1 MTLKEPDTADNSAIA
16 EFIRECGETAA
27 KGAPTKRYPK
37 RRAALKEIQ
46 TEFDLFPSP
55 HESAAAQRYLERR
68 ADPDAKSQM
77 TFRQDEESGAVRMIS
92 ADHDKDHVA
101 ARLVAMDSFS
111 TGYYEFSNAML
122 DQLRSIATD
131 RFGIFDAGKL
141 SQAMAMIQGISPQN
155 ELEAMLAVQMVA
167 VQLGTMKAGE
177 AAATAQMRE
186 HQHWANSSLAKLA
199 RTFAAQVDS
208 LRNLRLNG
216 AQHHHVYHHRV
227 NEVAPEADPERRSH
241 ESSSA
246 KQRNQTRQSPQ
257 SAALQREIKKISKGL
272 PRPRDARS

>member
-1 MTLKEPDTADNSAIA
+1 MTLKEPDLQDTSAIA

-27 KGAPTKRYPK
+27 RSAPTKRYPK
-37 RRAALKEIQ
+37 RAKPAEDKQLP
-46 TEFDLFPSP
+46 LFPSP

-68 ADPDAKSQM
+68 ADPNAKSQM
-77 TFRQDEESGAVRMIS
+77 TFREDEKSGVVQMIS
-92 ADHDKDHVA
+92 ADHDKDDVA

-122 DQLRSIATD
+122 GQLKEIATD
-131 RFGIFDAGKL
+131 RWGVFDPKKL

-167 VQLGTMKAGE
+167 VQIGTMKAGE

-199 RTFAAQVDS
+199 RTFSAQVDS

-227 NEVAPEADPERRSH
+227 NDVPPGVDTQRQSHAPSDGN
-241 ESSSA
+241 
-246 KQRNQTRQSPQ
+246 QRNQTRQS
-257 SAALQREIKKISKGL
+257 AASRSLQRQIKKIAKGL
-272 PRPRDARS
+272 PRARSARP